1 MANRTILVIT
11 FALSWFI
18 AGCAVYSFNPGGK
31 SSIKT
36 IAVSQIENKT
46 IESGLSSRMT
56 DLIVDAFISEGS
68 MKVVSEKDA
77 DAVLNGILTDY
88 KREAYTYDESDNVT
102 QYVVKLVFDVTLK
115 KGGSDEEL
123 WKEIF
128 YSEGYYSTDIS
139 ATEGSNLQV
148 ATTEEG
154 AQAQA
159 ANKLVQDVINRTTK
173 SW

>member
-1 MANRTILVIT
+1 MAKRTILVIAIV
-11 FALSWFI
+11 FVWLFS
-18 AGCAVYSFNPGGK
+18 GCGIYSFNPGGK

-68 MKVVSEKDA
+68 MKVVSAKDA
-77 DAVLNGILTDY
+77 DAILDGTLTDY
-88 KREAYTYDESDNVT
+88 KREAYTYNEADNVS
-102 QYVVKLVFDVTLK
+102 QYVVKLVFDVTLL
-115 KGGSDEEL
+115 KGSSEEQI
-123 WKEIF
+123 WKETF

-139 ATEGSNLQV
+139 STEGSEIQV

-154 AQAQA
+154 AQVQA